1 MRLIPKI
8 PDEAFVFLGRAE
20 PALRATP
27 RKRGSPNGAQRSQAG
42 VGMSSRIYF
51 DHSATTPLDPRVLEA
66 MGPFLSGAYGN
77 PSSLH
82 QEGRAARAAV
92 DKARAQVAAL
102 IGATPDEI
110 IFTASGTEADNLALI
125 GVVRASGKPGHVVTS
140 TIEHA
145 AILETCK
152 FLASGGTKITH
163 LPVDAE
169 GIVRPD
175 GLLRALKSTVTVVSV
190 MAANNV
196 VGTIQPIEELAQL
209 TKLHG
214 VLFHTDAVQAG
225 GKIPLDVNRL
235 QVDLLSLSAHK
246 LHGPKGVG
254 ALYVRKGVELS
265 PTVFG
270 GGQERGLRSATENV
284 AGIVGFGAAAEI
296 ARKELAEEAARL
308 AGLREYIA
316 AEILRNFPNAYL
328 LGHPTERLPGHLSFG
343 FRGQERAVGELL
355 EALDQAGAAASAG
368 SACSASH
375 SGEPSRVLLAT
386 GYDVESARGLVRVSL
401 GRFNTQQEVDRFLDV
416 LSSAVSALPAAAV
429 SASLPGLANP
439 AEVAFA

>member
-1 MRLIPKI
+1 
-8 PDEAFVFLGRAE
+8 
-20 PALRATP
+20 
-27 RKRGSPNGAQRSQAG
+27 
-42 VGMSSRIYF
+42 MSLRIYF

-66 MGPFLSGAYGN
+66 MGPFLGGVYGN

-82 QEGRAARAAV
+82 LEGRAARAAV

-102 IGATPDEI
+102 IGAEPEEI
-110 IFTASGTEADNLALI
+110 VFTASGTEADNLAVM
-125 GVVRASGKPGHVVTS
+125 GTVRAGGKPGHVVTS
-140 TIEHA
+140 AIEHA

-152 FLASGGTKITH
+152 FLASGGTKITY
-163 LPVDAE
+163 LPVDAD
-169 GIVRPD
+169 GLVRPD
-175 GLLRALKSTVTVVSV
+175 GLLRALQSNVTVVSV

-196 VGTIQPIEELAQL
+196 VGTIQPIEELAQF

-214 VLFHTDAVQAG
+214 VLFHTDAVQAC

-254 ALYVRKGVELS
+254 ALYVRKGTGLA
-265 PTVFG
+265 PIIFG

-296 ARKELAEEAARL
+296 ALKELDHEANRL

-316 AEILRNFPNAYL
+316 TEVLQNLPNARL
-328 LGHPTERLPGHLSFG
+328 FGHPTERLPGHLSIG
-343 FRGQERAVGELL
+343 FRGQEREVGRLL
-355 EALDQAGAAASAG
+355 EALDQAGVAVSAG
-368 SACSASH
+368 SACSGNHA
-375 SGEPSRVLLAT
+375 GEPSSVLLAM
-386 GYDVESARGLVRVSL
+386 GYDAESARGLIRVSL
-401 GRFNTQQEVDRFLDV
+401 GRFNTQQEVDGFLDV
-416 LSSAVSALPAAAV
+416 LSSAVSALPVTAV
-429 SASLPGLANP
+429 STNPSGLANP